1 MELSAAALKRQLLKE
16 NYPQN
21 LVLAIIDTWQL
32 EGPKEYTQDIIAGIH
47 YAISTLSDREQQL
60 IYLRYADR
68 YTLKEIGS
76 VFSVKQERARQI
88 ESAAL
93 RKLRSR
99 RNWMYITNGIEGY
112 TKILCKCEYDK
123 GHQIGYNSGYKQG
136 LKDAPKGITKA
147 GLSINITSLPVES
160 LNLSTR
166 SLNCLKSTGL
176 STVGDLINLSCD
188 AIIHIKNLGTKQ
200 RQEVAVG
207 LSTLGIVHT
216 EWDLWLMDKA
226 TK

>member
-1 MELSAAALKRQLLKE
+1 M
-16 NYPQN
+16 
-21 LVLAIIDTWQL
+21 
-32 EGPKEYTQDIIAGIH
+32 
-47 YAISTLSDREQQL
+47 
-60 IYLRYADR
+60 
-68 YTLKEIGS
+68 
-76 VFSVKQERARQI
+76 
-88 ESAAL
+88 
-93 RKLRSR
+93 
-99 RNWMYITNGIEGY
+99 
-112 TKILCKCEYDK
+112 
-123 GHQIGYNSGYKQG
+123 
-136 LKDAPKGITKA
+136 KDAPKGITKA